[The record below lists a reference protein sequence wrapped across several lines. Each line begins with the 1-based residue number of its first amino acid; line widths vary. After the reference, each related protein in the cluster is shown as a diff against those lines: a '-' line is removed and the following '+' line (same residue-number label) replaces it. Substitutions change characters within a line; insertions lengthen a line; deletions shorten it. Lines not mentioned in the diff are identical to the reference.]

1 MRESCKQ
8 AESWWNWHSR
18 HVSGDTKT
26 HWLCFLNNARQS
38 HVFTLLEHRLTHTQ
52 THTHWSPSPFLS
64 LSHLHSSPSTGLQH
78 ISSCRRAQ
86 RSISKET
93 RAGSMAPSGPSTREG
108 ESSLL
113 STEHFSLLCF
123 SLSHLQT
130 YKRSNSQ
137 APPLLPLRNW
147 WQDWDF
153 YLEKGSRVRH
163 TYLWTTR
170 MKRRYFIFLSTNSF
184 SFTGSGCCRC
194 CIKQRDR
201 GELIRGE
208 ASHHCDRFFSGI
220 CWILFIFRTSS
231 FLSVVLFFF
240 IW

>member
-1 MRESCKQ
+1 MKESCKQ

-18 HVSGDTKT
+18 HVLVDAKT
-26 HWLCFLNNARQS
+26 HRLCFLNNARQS
-38 HVFTLLEHRLTHTQ
+38 HVFTLLEHLLKRTH

-64 LSHLHSSPSTGLQH
+64 LSHLHSSPSTGLQQ
-78 ISSCRRAQ
+78 ISSCRGAQ

-93 RAGSMAPSGPSTREG
+93 RAGSMAPSGPCTREA

-113 STEHFSLLCF
+113 YTEHFSLLCP
-123 SLSHLQT
+123 SLSRPQT

-170 MKRRYFIFLSTNSF
+170 MKRRYFIFLSTNSLP
-184 SFTGSGCCRC
+184 SHAAAAAGAASNR
-194 CIKQRDR
+194 QRQRRADQRR
-201 GELIRGE
+201 G
-208 ASHHCDRFFSGI
+208 
-220 CWILFIFRTSS
+220 
-231 FLSVVLFFF
+231 
-240 IW
+240 